1 MWNARLDESE
11 AGMKIAGRNIKNLR
25 YADDTTL
32 DVRKQK
38 GAKEPFLRV
47 KKKSEKASL
56 MLNIQKMKITPSV
69 PSLHRRRRKNGNN
82 DRLYFLGL
90 QNHWGWWL
98 QPWNKK
104 VLAPWKKSYD
114 KLSTLK
120 SRDIILVTKVHIVK
134 VKIFPVHRY
143 GCELNI
149 EELMLLNSGVGED
162 SWKSLRQQG
171 DQTRQS

>member
-1 MWNARLDESE
+1 MDESE

-32 DVRKQK
+32 DVRKQI

-69 PSLHRRRRKNGNN
+69 PSLHRRRGKNGNN

-90 QNHWGWWL
+90 QNH
-98 QPWNKK
+98 
-104 VLAPWKKSYD
+104 
-114 KLSTLK
+114 
-120 SRDIILVTKVHIVK
+120 
-134 VKIFPVHRY
+134 
-143 GCELNI
+143 
-149 EELMLLNSGVGED
+149 
-162 SWKSLRQQG
+162 
-171 DQTRQS
+171 